1 MRRLPGILLTTS
13 ATLVVI
19 VALVIS
25 GLRLALPQLSRFQNQ
40 LVEKVESVTGVPIEL
55 SQISASWKTFGPIME
70 IRGLQVTLPDANLKV
85 QRITMALDVWQSML
99 HLRWQFRDLTFYN
112 MQLDLNS
119 TLGGDNQGNGLKPNR
134 ISDIF
139 LRQVDHFDLRNS
151 RISFLTPSG
160 PRAEFDIPQLTWLNT
175 HNRHRAEGQ
184 LSLSSFNGQHGVVQL
199 RMDLNDS
206 NGLLNNG
213 KIYLQADDIDMKPW
227 FSRWLRSNTGL
238 ETANF
243 SLAAWLT
250 VRNGDV
256 YAGDALLKAGSATW
270 KTGDDLHR
278 LDVDNLTLH
287 GNRQG
292 NGWQLGTQ
300 QRNIKTDGVAWPKG
314 TLEALYLPENNEF
327 LGPSQGE
334 ELRIRGTNLQLERLG
349 PVIPTISFL
358 TPTLLERWQDLK
370 PAGNIDRLALDIP
383 LKQPE
388 HTRFIADW
396 HDVSWQRWELL
407 PGINH
412 FNGSLKGSVASGQ
425 LDVKLQDSLLP
436 YGEMFRAPL
445 DVSAATGSISWTND
459 QDGWT
464 LSGKDVDVK
473 ADALWAKGDFH
484 YAQPAKGEPWLN
496 ILAGIRLYDAGQAWR
511 YFPEHLMGKHLVDY
525 LTGAI
530 KGGQVDNATLTFNGN
545 PHHFPFKKNE
555 GQFQV
560 WVPLRHSTFEFQPK
574 WPALTDLDIDLD
586 FLNDGLFMKAE
597 HTKLGNV
604 DGNNVVANI
613 PDYLKQ
619 KLFVDADLR
628 GSGKDIGDYFMNT
641 PLHDTLGGALQE
653 LQISG
658 EVNGRLHLDIPL
670 DGEEVRATGGVT
682 LKDNSLLIKPLE
694 STISHL
700 SGQFSYDNGNLQSN
714 QLTGTWFGQPVNV
727 MFSTQELADDFKI
740 QVGLNAN
747 WQLSKL
753 PGLPAAAA
761 SKISGGTP
769 WKGDVNISLPHKGTP
784 NYTVDVNADL
794 KDVSS
799 HLPDPLSKKAGNAM
813 PLLVKVKG
821 DLHSFNLEGVLA
833 GKDHFNSRWLLGKQL
848 KLDRASWQAN
858 TKKTPP
864 LPADSSLTLNLPPL
878 DGESW
883 LGLLSPDKAAQ
894 SSSNG
899 KSGNG
904 KMAGFSFPHEII
916 LTTPALTLGGQV
928 WNDLTISSTQG
939 RQGMEIKAKG
949 KEIDGTLNMNDNGPW
964 LANLSYLYFNPQWTV
979 ADVAG
984 SGKPAGNPFASDKVS
999 FASWPAVQ
1007 LRCEVCWFLGQNFRK
1022 VNADVTPQGDQLM
1035 LRNGLIDTGVARLDV
1050 QGDWKQNAQ
1059 GESTGLK
1066 GKLSGKNIDQAM
1078 SFFGVTTPLK
1088 GAPFDINFDL
1098 HWKSVPWK
1106 PDVSTLNGT
1115 LKNELGKGE
1124 IADVGG
1130 GRAGQLLRLVSFD
1143 ALLRKLRLDFSD
1155 TFGEGFYFDS
1165 IKSTAWIKD
1174 GTLHTD
1180 DLLVDGLA
1188 ADIAITGKVNFVNQQ
1203 LDLQAVI
1210 APEIS
1215 ATVGVATAF
1224 VINPVVGVAVFAASK
1239 VLAPLWNKISLIRYQ
1254 ITGTIAEPHINEILR
1269 KPVTAPKAAAQ

>member
-1 MRRLPGILLTTS
+1 
-13 ATLVVI
+13 
-19 VALVIS
+19 
-25 GLRLALPQLSRFQNQ
+25 
-40 LVEKVESVTGVPIEL
+40 
-55 SQISASWKTFGPIME
+55 
-70 IRGLQVTLPDANLKV
+70 
-85 QRITMALDVWQSML
+85 
-99 HLRWQFRDLTFYN
+99 
-112 MQLDLNS
+112 
-119 TLGGDNQGNGLKPNR
+119 
-134 ISDIF
+134 
-139 LRQVDHFDLRNS
+139 
-151 RISFLTPSG
+151 
-160 PRAEFDIPQLTWLNT
+160 
-175 HNRHRAEGQ
+175 
-184 LSLSSFNGQHGVVQL
+184 
-199 RMDLNDS
+199 
-206 NGLLNNG
+206 
-213 KIYLQADDIDMKPW
+213 
-227 FSRWLRSNTGL
+227 
-238 ETANF
+238 
-243 SLAAWLT
+243 
-250 VRNGDV
+250 
-256 YAGDALLKAGSATW
+256 
-270 KTGDDLHR
+270 
-278 LDVDNLTLH
+278 
-287 GNRQG
+287 
-292 NGWQLGTQ
+292 
-300 QRNIKTDGVAWPKG
+300 
-314 TLEALYLPENNEF
+314 
-327 LGPSQGE
+327 
-334 ELRIRGTNLQLERLG
+334 
-349 PVIPTISFL
+349 
-358 TPTLLERWQDLK
+358 
-370 PAGNIDRLALDIP
+370 
-383 LKQPE
+383 
-388 HTRFIADW
+388 
-396 HDVSWQRWELL
+396 
-407 PGINH
+407 
-412 FNGSLKGSVASGQ
+412 VASGQ